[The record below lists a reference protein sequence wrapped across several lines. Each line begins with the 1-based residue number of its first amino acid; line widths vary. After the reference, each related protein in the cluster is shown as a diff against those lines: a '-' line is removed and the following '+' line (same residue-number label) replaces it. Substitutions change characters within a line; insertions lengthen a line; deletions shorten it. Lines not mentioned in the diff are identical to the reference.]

1 MTMADFGVFYVA
13 AGQKYIDEACN
24 SAESL
29 KKIDPSLRITLLSD
43 RELPSQNLFEKI
55 ILVDEKVTCRNEGL
69 LFKVKHLYFDS
80 PYQKT
85 LFVDTDTYFT
95 DGCAGGFDILEY
107 FDLALVP
114 APVDTHYPQLPSGEK
129 IPCKPLNTGVILYQK
144 NNANDALFRSWLDI
158 YNQKLSINSNL
169 KQSDQTSFVEALM
182 QSKSRMYPLP
192 PEWNARFC
200 FINGFCEPV
209 KILHGYSSNIE
220 KIARS
225 INTNANSSRVWI
237 PHLKRCIVFKP
248 YTWKHTLG
256 KNKLLRQLLNKR
268 S

>member
-1 MTMADFGVFYVA
+1 MSDFGVFYVA

-24 SAESL
+24 SATSL
-29 KKIDPSLRITLLSD
+29 KKINPSLKISLLSD
-43 RELPSQNLFEKI
+43 REITQQDLFEQV

-69 LFKVKHLYFDS
+69 LFKVKHLYFSS
-80 PYQKT
+80 PYKKT

-95 DGCAGGFDILEY
+95 ADCAKGFAILNY

-114 APVDTHYPQLPSGEK
+114 APVDTHYPRLSSGEP
-129 IPCKPLNTGVILYQK
+129 IECKPLNTGVILFNK
-144 NNANDALFRSWLDI
+144 NAVNDSLFRLWLDT
-158 YNQKLSINSNL
+158 YAQKLSVDGKL
-169 KQSDQTSFVEALM
+169 KQSDQTSFTEALM
-182 QSKSRMYPLP
+182 HSQSRMYPLP

-200 FINGFCEPV
+200 FINAFCEPV

-220 KIARS
+220 SIAKS
-225 INTNANSSRVWI
+225 INSRPNQSRVWI

-256 KNKLLRQLLNKR
+256 KVKLVRQLLGKK
-268 S
+268 